1 MRFSKKDKEKNGV
14 TLSHHLKMRSLV
26 ILGTYTG
33 TLKVFIAPISDKYLC
48 LGVVLKGY
56 YSAKLQKT

>member
-1 MRFSKKDKEKNGV
+1 
-14 TLSHHLKMRSLV
+14 MRSLV